1 MDVLNLTPDAV
12 PTADTTQN
20 IEGYEDHVEDIQKAY
35 PEEDWRTP
43 AEIEAE
49 EQATMQQASDDAF
62 NPGSVAQE
70 QPLGVAEQPEV
81 TAEQPEV
88 VEPEVVEP
96 VKLHYQVNEDNTMDL
111 DSYQD
116 YDGNYVFRGEHG
128 RKVANYFKASIIRND
143 EEEGAL
149 KDLFEDGLNLQ
160 SQIKAFNMIRNS
172 PHLSAVHDTN
182 GDGEI
187 TYDDFH
193 DTTHMEEWD
202 EELGR
207 LNPETDAEL
216 TQEWINGLETGDLG
230 SRARALWQQAGPG
243 QNMARYINL
252 RRQHLFAPQDQID
265 TGEDWR
271 QNLSGGIFNAGQ
283 QELGFWG
290 SVGQMLNGE
299 NPLSNTTWDDELTQY
314 KNPQSLEF
322 GINNEIKRL
331 RGSGAAGHLGYWP
344 TTGFFTWLKL
354 KGVAL
359 TGGAVA
365 PALGLKAGAVK
376 TAVMSP
382 LTWKKGVGI
391 KHALG
396 QAGKVTIAET
406 LPQAAFADLQADG
419 WNHMREDGAL
429 HGLANLYPETAIF
442 GPQVAQG
449 IESPIFKQ
457 ADFVVSEV
465 AGGAGAIA
473 GFAGLGHIIT
483 KSAPEAFT
491 WMVKS
496 GVKFAGKQREA
507 MGVSAKNI
515 SNAIEAPLADQAH
528 WFAKQQTQLKDWT
541 EAGRVQMGKAYE
553 GARNAFNSSL
563 DAEDGILR
571 SGYGVYKDG
580 QKMWGQGLT
589 KARSGIRQAIN
600 DLDEIRNTIGIGK
613 KGSTDS
619 LFSQVDMANAVKRGV
634 DEKQLDLFRDEL
646 MNDSVWKQQIKNLN
660 PLKRTRRVVS
670 ESSELGIRE
679 VLGRDAASLS
689 PDAFWGKTILDQP
702 LDVKDFSKATDF
714 EKWAIKNIEVQD
726 AVNES
731 LLLQLRDS
739 AMAGGELIDHTDIFA
754 IDGTMRKIAD
764 NLVVGLGQVKKT
776 QHTWDLAR
784 QMMREGDGKLSQEQL
799 IDLAA
804 QVGKRSSE
812 SHNQTKRSVQSMLN
826 MMMEQPD
833 NEFAKAL
840 LDVVKASDEVHNLKD
855 LDAFMHQKLVGG
867 EFAGKVKTGALIS
880 DLQQVMVQSI
890 LSGPKTPLR
899 AMLGTTVNTYAN
911 AINEAFGAMIRSP
924 FTGDIASRKA
934 SVAKL
939 RAYFGQI
946 PEAYKVFQK
955 SWNSKFDA
963 DIADIKT
970 RFSDGSTVSKGDKLF
985 EAEGRWVEL
994 RGTPGEKAAYYGHNI
1009 TRNLV
1014 NNKLFGWSP
1023 RALAAVDDT
1032 YLWLMA
1038 RTRSKELAM
1047 REVLEAAGDSHVKIT
1062 PELLKK
1068 AEDIH
1073 YNRLLDG
1080 NGNIDIR
1087 KDSWFAKQFEEV
1099 TLTSPLKGTAAK
1111 LDDVFNSMPLMKPF
1125 YLFARTGINGL
1136 NFSFKSTPLL
1146 GALHR
1151 ESLDILSHKGTDF
1164 TKLAKYGI
1172 ENANDLANARNLFA
1186 GRQAVGAA
1194 AVTTFA
1200 GMYMA
1205 GQLTGNGPADR
1216 QLKQQWINAGWK
1228 PNHFYIGDVG
1238 FDYTTLEPYNVI
1250 FSAIADIGDN
1260 MELMGSE
1267 WAEKR
1272 LQAAAFVIGRGLTG
1286 KTYMSGL
1293 DQMMQI
1299 AQMKPGALE
1308 KGVGNIMNNSI
1319 PLAGMR
1325 NEFGKWANPHMKELN
1340 SSMWDSIRNRNQAT
1354 EFLAG
1359 EGALPAKSDLLNGKP
1374 IKNWNIISRSFNAVS
1389 PVSLDIRNDTPG
1401 RRLLLDSHY
1410 DLKST
1415 TYSYGGYSFVK
1426 DNHVRA
1432 HFQNA
1437 IGTVPITVG
1446 FKKFK
1451 NVEEALNHLAS
1462 RTDVKNS
1469 MSKMRENSKNPAL
1482 WDVDPNDYPHNTLI
1496 DNVMDQ
1502 ARSKAWAKINDPSHK
1517 GYARLQTLKSEQDGK
1532 DARTRDTRSELLELN
1547 YPSKQVE
1554 QFPK

>member
-1 MDVLNLTPDAV
+1 MDVLNVTPDDV
-12 PTADTTQN
+12 PTEDTTLN
-20 IEGYEDHVEDIQKAY
+20 IEGYDDHVEQIEQAY

-49 EQATMQQASDDAF
+49 EQAQ
-62 NPGSVAQE
+62 
-70 QPLGVAEQPEV
+70 AEQQPQ
-81 TAEQPEV
+81 QPEAV
-88 VEPEVVEP
+88 EPEAVEPEAIEPEVVEP
-96 VKLHYQVNEDNTMDL
+96 VEPHYQLNEDGSVNL

-116 YDGNYVFRGEHG
+116 YDGNYIFRDEHG
-128 RKVANYFKASIIRND
+128 KKVANYFKAGIARND

-172 PHLSAVHDTN
+172 PHLSSVHDTN

-202 EELGR
+202 AEIGR

-290 SVGQMLNGE
+290 SVGQVFNGE
-299 NPLSNTTWDDELTQY
+299 NPLSNSTWDDEATQY

-331 RGSGAAGHLGYWP
+331 AGSGAAGHMGYWP

-359 TGGAVA
+359 TGGVA
-365 PALGLKAGAVK
+365 APLLGLKAGAVR

-382 LTWKKGVGI
+382 LHWTKGTGI

-396 QAGKVTIAET
+396 QAGKITVAET
-406 LPQAAFADLQADG
+406 LPQSVFADLQADG
-419 WNHMREDGAL
+419 WNHMREDGVL
-429 HGLANLYPETAIF
+429 HGLANLYPETAVF

-449 IESPIFKQ
+449 IESPVFKQ
-457 ADFVVSEV
+457 ADFVVSEIAGGTAAV
-465 AGGAGAIA
+465 AG
-473 GFAGLGHIIT
+473 FSGLGHLIT
-483 KSAPEAFT
+483 KSAPQAFT
-491 WMVKS
+491 SMVES
-496 GVKFAGKQREA
+496 GVKFATKQREA

-541 EAGRVQMGKAYE
+541 AAGQVQMGKAYE

-571 SGYGVYKDG
+571 SGYGVYKNG

-589 KARSGIRQAIN
+589 KARTGIRQAIN
-600 DLDEIRNTIGIGK
+600 DLDEIRNTIGLGK

-634 DEKQLDLFRDEL
+634 PDPWFANAAEEL
-646 MNDSVWKQQIKNLN
+646 MTDNIWKQQIDALN
-660 PLKRTRRVVS
+660 PLKNTRRVAS

-679 VLGRDAASLS
+679 VMGRDAASLD
-689 PDAFWGKTILDQP
+689 PVEFWGKTILDQP
-702 LDVKDFSKATDF
+702 LNVKDFSKISDF
-714 EKWAIKNIEVQD
+714 DKWAVKNIEVQD

-739 AMAGGELIDHTDIFA
+739 AMAAGELIDHTDIFA
-754 IDGTMRKIAD
+754 IDGSMRKIAD
-764 NLVVGLGQVKKT
+764 NLIVGLGQVKKT

-812 SHNQTKRSVQSMLN
+812 LHNGTKRSVQSMLN

-840 LDVVKASDEVHNLKD
+840 LDVIKASDEVHNLKD

-867 EFAGKVKTGALIS
+867 EFRGKVKTGALIS

-911 AINEAFGAMIRSP
+911 ALNEAFGAMIRAP

-939 RAYFGQI
+939 QAYFGQI

-963 DIADIKT
+963 NIADIKT
-970 RFSDGSTVSKGDKLF
+970 RFSDGATVSKGDKLF

-994 RGTPGEKAAYYGHNI
+994 RGSPGEKAAYYGHNI
-1009 TRNLV
+1009 TRQLV

-1062 PELLKK
+1062 PDLLKK

-1073 YNRLLDG
+1073 FKRLLDG
-1080 NGNIDIR
+1080 DGNIDIA

-1111 LDDVFNSMPLMKPF
+1111 LDDVFGSLPLMKPF

-1146 GALHR
+1146 GALHK
-1151 ESLDILSHKGTDF
+1151 ESIDILSHKGTDF
-1164 TKLAKYGI
+1164 TQLAKYGI

-1194 AVTTFA
+1194 AVTAFA
-1200 GMYMA
+1200 GMYQA
-1205 GQLTGNGPADR
+1205 GELTGNGPADR
-1216 QLKQQWINAGWK
+1216 QL
-1228 PNHFYIGDVG
+1228 
-1238 FDYTTLEPYNVI
+1238 
-1250 FSAIADIGDN
+1250 
-1260 MELMGSE
+1260 
-1267 WAEKR
+1267 R
-1272 LQAAAFVIGRGLTG
+1272 
-1286 KTYMSGL
+1286 
-1293 DQMMQI
+1293 
-1299 AQMKPGALE
+1299 
-1308 KGVGNIMNNSI
+1308 
-1319 PLAGMR
+1319 
-1325 NEFGKWANPHMKELN
+1325 
-1340 SSMWDSIRNRNQAT
+1340 
-1354 EFLAG
+1354 
-1359 EGALPAKSDLLNGKP
+1359 
-1374 IKNWNIISRSFNAVS
+1374 
-1389 PVSLDIRNDTPG
+1389 
-1401 RRLLLDSHY
+1401 
-1410 DLKST
+1410 
-1415 TYSYGGYSFVK
+1415 
-1426 DNHVRA
+1426 
-1432 HFQNA
+1432 QN
-1437 IGTVPITVG
+1437 
-1446 FKKFK
+1446 
-1451 NVEEALNHLAS
+1451 
-1462 RTDVKNS
+1462 
-1469 MSKMRENSKNPAL
+1469 
-1482 WDVDPNDYPHNTLI
+1482 
-1496 DNVMDQ
+1496 
-1502 ARSKAWAKINDPSHK
+1502 
-1517 GYARLQTLKSEQDGK
+1517 
-1532 DARTRDTRSELLELN
+1532 
-1547 YPSKQVE
+1547 
-1554 QFPK
+1554 

>member
-1 MDVLNLTPDAV
+1 MDVLNLQPDAV
-12 PTADTTQN
+12 PTADTTLN
-20 IEGYEDHVEDIQKAY
+20 IEGYDDHVEAIEQAY

-49 EQATMQQASDDAF
+49 QE
-62 NPGSVAQE
+62 AQGE
-70 QPLGVAEQPEV
+70 QPTTPTTGEGEVQPEAQ
-81 TAEQPEV
+81 AEPEV

-96 VKLHYQVNEDNTMDL
+96 VELHYEVNEDGSMNL

-116 YDGNYVFRGEHG
+116 YDGNYIFQGEHG

-149 KDLFEDGLNLQ
+149 KELFEDGLNLQ

-202 EELGR
+202 AELGR

-216 TQEWINGLETGDLG
+216 TQEWIKGLETGDLG
-230 SRARALWQQAGPG
+230 TRARALWQQAGPG

-252 RRQHLFAPQDQID
+252 RRQHLFAPQDQVD

-271 QNLSGGIFNAGQ
+271 QNISGGIFNAGQ

-290 SVGQMLNGE
+290 SVGQAINGE

-331 RGSGAAGHLGYWP
+331 AGSGAAGHIGYWP

-354 KGVAL
+354 KAVAA
-359 TGGAVA
+359 TGGAIA
-365 PALGLKAGAVK
+365 PALGAKSAAVK
-376 TAVMSP
+376 TAVMNP
-382 LTWKKGVGI
+382 ITWKKGTGI
-391 KHALG
+391 KHAVG
-396 QAGKVTIAET
+396 QIGKITVAET
-406 LPQAAFADLQADG
+406 LPAATFADLQADG
-419 WNHMREDGAL
+419 WGHMREDGVL
-429 HGLANLYPETAIF
+429 LGLADMYPETAVF
-442 GPQVAQG
+442 APQIAQG
-449 IESPIFKQ
+449 MDSPLAKQ
-457 ADFVVSEV
+457 ADFVVTEIAGGV
-465 AGGAGAIA
+465 AGM
-473 GFAGLGHIIT
+473 GFFSGVGHIAT
-483 KSAPEAFT
+483 KAAPEAFT
-491 WMVKS
+491 ALAKNSVKY
-496 GVKFAGKQREA
+496 AGKQREA
-507 MGVSAKNI
+507 MGVSMKNI
-515 SNAIEAPLADQAH
+515 SNSLEAPLADQAY
-528 WFAKQQTQLKDWT
+528 WVGKQQQKLTDWT

-563 DAEDGILR
+563 DAEDGIVR
-571 SGYGVYKDG
+571 SGFGIYKNG
-580 QKMWGQGLT
+580 RKMWGQGLE
-589 KARSGIRQAIN
+589 KARSGIRQAVN
-600 DLDEIRNTIGIGK
+600 DLDEIRNTIGLGK

-619 LFSQVDMANAVKRGV
+619 LFSQVDLANAVKRGV
-634 DEKQLDLFRDEL
+634 PDKQLDLFRDEL
-646 MNDSVWKQQIKNLN
+646 MNDSVWKQQISKLN
-660 PLKRTRRVVS
+660 PLNRTRRAVS
-670 ESSELGIRE
+670 ESAELGIRE
-679 VLGRDAASLS
+679 VMGRDAASLS

-714 EKWAIKNIEVQD
+714 EKWAVKNIEVQD

-739 AMAGGELIDHTDIFA
+739 AMAAGELIDHTDIFA
-754 IDGTMRKIAD
+754 IDGPMRKIAD

-784 QMMREGDGKLSQEQL
+784 QMMRAGDGKLSQEQL

-804 QVGKRSSE
+804 QVGKASSQ

-867 EFAGKVKTGALIS
+867 EFGGKVKTGALIS

-911 AINEAFGAMIRSP
+911 AINEAFGAMIRAP

-939 RAYFGQI
+939 QAYFGQI
-946 PEAYKVFQK
+946 PEAYKIFQK

-963 DIADIKT
+963 NIADIKT
-970 RFSDGSTVSKGDKLF
+970 RFSDGSTVSKGDQLF

-1009 TRNLV
+1009 TRQLV

-1032 YLWLMA
+1032 YMWLMA

-1047 REVLEAAGDSHVKIT
+1047 REVLEAAGENHTKIT
-1062 PELLKK
+1062 PELLKQ

-1073 YNRLLDG
+1073 FKRLLDG
-1080 NGNIDIR
+1080 NGNIDIG

-1111 LDDVFNSMPLMKPF
+1111 LDDVFNSLPLMKPF

-1136 NFSFKSTPLL
+1136 NFSYKNTPLL
-1146 GALHR
+1146 GALHK
-1151 ESLDILSHKGTDF
+1151 ESLDILRHKGTDF
-1164 TKLAKYGI
+1164 TQLSKYGI

-1194 AVTTFA
+1194 TVTTFA

-1238 FDYTTLEPYNVI
+1238 FDYRTLEPYNVI

-1308 KGVGNIMNNSI
+1308 KGAANIMNNSI

-1325 NEFGKWANPHMKELN
+1325 NEFGKWVNPHMKELN
-1340 SSMWDSIRNRNQAT
+1340 SDMWTSIRNRNQAS

-1359 EGALPAKSDLLNGKP
+1359 EGKLPEKSDLLNGKP
-1374 IKNWNIISRSFNAVS
+1374 INNWNIIGRSFNAVS

-1401 RRLLLDSHY
+1401 RRLLLDSNY

-1415 TYSYGGYSFVK
+1415 TFAYGGYSFVK
-1426 DNHVRA
+1426 DAHVRA

-1437 IGTVPITVG
+1437 IGTVPVTVG

-1451 NVEEALNHLAS
+1451 NVEEALTYLS
-1462 RTDVKNS
+1462 GRSDVKNS
-1469 MSKMRENSKNPAL
+1469 MRKMQADGKNPAN
-1482 WDVDPNDYPHNTLI
+1482 WDLNPNTYPHNTLI
-1496 DNVMDQ
+1496 DNLMEQ
-1502 ARSKAWAKINDPSHK
+1502 ARSKAWAKINQPEHP
-1517 GYARLQTLKSEQDGK
+1517 GYARVQALKSEKDGHTTK
-1532 DARTRDTRSELLELN
+1532 TRDNRSEILELSFPQQQIN
-1547 YPSKQVE
+1547 

>member
-1 MDVLNLTPDAV
+1 MDVLNLQPDAV
-12 PTADTTQN
+12 PTADTTLN
-20 IEGYEDHVEDIQKAY
+20 IEGYDEHVEQIEQAY

-49 EQATMQQASDDAF
+49 QE
-62 NPGSVAQE
+62 AQGE
-70 QPLGVAEQPEV
+70 QPTTPTAGEGEVQPEAQV
-81 TAEQPEV
+81 EPEAEPEV

-96 VKLHYQVNEDNTMDL
+96 VEPHYQLNEDGSVNL

-116 YDGNYVFRGEHG
+116 YDGNYIFQGEHG
-128 RKVANYFKASIIRND
+128 KKVANYFKAGIARND

-149 KDLFEDGLNLQ
+149 KELFEDSLNLK

-172 PHLSAVHDTN
+172 PHLRDVHDTN

-216 TQEWINGLETGDLG
+216 TQEWIAGLESGDLG
-230 SRARALWQQAGPG
+230 TRARALWQQAGPG

-290 SVGQMLNGE
+290 SVGQALNGE
-299 NPLSNTTWDDELTQY
+299 NPLSNSTWDDEATQY

-331 RGSGAAGHLGYWP
+331 AGSGAAGHMGYWP

-354 KGVAL
+354 KA
-359 TGGAVA
+359 GGAILGAGA
-365 PALGLKAGAVK
+365 PLLGAKAGAVR
-376 TAVMSP
+376 TAVMNP
-382 LTWKKGVGI
+382 ITWKKGTGI
-391 KHALG
+391 KHAVG
-396 QAGKVTIAET
+396 QIGKVTVAET
-406 LPQAAFADLQADG
+406 LPAATFADLQADG
-419 WNHMREDGAL
+419 WNHMAEDGMVK
-429 HGLANLYPETAIF
+429 GLADLYPETAVF
-442 GPQVAQG
+442 APQIAQG
-449 IESPIFKQ
+449 MDSPLAKQ
-457 ADFVVSEV
+457 ADFVITEI
-465 AGGAGAIA
+465 AGGMAGM
-473 GFAGLGHIIT
+473 GFFSGVGHLAR
-483 KSAPEAFT
+483 SAPGAFT
-491 WMVKS
+491 SMTKNS
-496 GVKFAGKQREA
+496 IRYAAKQRA
-507 MGVSAKNI
+507 ALGVSAKNI
-515 SNAIEAPLADQAH
+515 SKSIEAPMADQAY
-528 WFAKQQTQLKDWT
+528 WFAKQQQKLGDWT

-553 GARNAFNSSL
+553 GARNAFNASL
-563 DAEDGILR
+563 DAEDGIVR
-571 SGYGVYKDG
+571 SGYGVYKNG
-580 QKMWGQGLT
+580 RKMWGQGFE

-600 DLDEIRNTIGIGK
+600 DLDEIRNTIGLGK

-619 LFSQVDMANAVKRGV
+619 LFSQLDLANAVKRGIP
-634 DEKQLDLFRDEL
+634 DKQLDLFRDEL

-660 PLKRTRRVVS
+660 PLNRTRRAVS
-670 ESSELGIRE
+670 ESAELGIRE
-679 VLGRDAASLS
+679 VMGREAASLD
-689 PDAFWGKTILDQP
+689 PAEFWGKTILDQP

-739 AMAGGELIDHTDIFA
+739 AMAAGELIDHTDIFA
-754 IDGTMRKIAD
+754 IDGSMRKIAD

-784 QMMREGDGKLSQEQL
+784 QMIREGDGKLSQEQL

-812 SHNQTKRSVQSMLN
+812 LHNGTKRSVQSMLN

-840 LDVVKASDEVHNLKD
+840 LDVIKASDEVHNLKD

-867 EFAGKVKTGALIS
+867 EFRGKVKTGALIS

-911 AINEAFGAMIRSP
+911 ALNEAFGAMIRAP

-939 RAYFGQI
+939 QAYFGQI

-963 DIADIKT
+963 NIADIKT
-970 RFSDGSTVSKGDKLF
+970 RFSDGATVSKGDKLF

-994 RGTPGEKAAYYGHNI
+994 RGSPGEKAAYYGHNI
-1009 TRNLV
+1009 TRQLV

-1062 PELLKK
+1062 PDLLKK

-1073 YNRLLDG
+1073 FKRLLDG
-1080 NGNIDIR
+1080 DGNIDIA

-1111 LDDVFNSMPLMKPF
+1111 LDDVFGSLPLMKPF

-1146 GALHR
+1146 GALHK
-1151 ESLDILSHKGTDF
+1151 ESIDILSHKGTDF
-1164 TKLAKYGI
+1164 TQLAKYGI

-1194 AVTTFA
+1194 AVTAFA
-1200 GMYMA
+1200 GMYQA

-1216 QLKQQWINAGWK
+1216 NLRQNWINAGWK

-1238 FDYTTLEPYNVI
+1238 FDYRTLEPYNVI

-1267 WAEKR
+1267 WSEKR

-1308 KGVGNIMNNSI
+1308 KGAANIMNNSI

-1340 SSMWDSIRNRNQAT
+1340 SDMWSSIRNRNQAT
-1354 EFLAG
+1354 ELLAA
-1359 EGALPAKSDLLNGKP
+1359 EKLPEKSDLLNGKP
-1374 IKNWNIISRSFNAVS
+1374 INNWNIIGRSFNAVS

-1401 RRLLLDSHY
+1401 RRLLLDSNY

-1415 TYSYGGYSFVK
+1415 TYAYGGYSFVK
-1426 DNHVRA
+1426 DAHVRA

-1451 NVEEALNHLAS
+1451 NVEEALNYLAT
-1462 RTDVKNS
+1462 RKDIKNS
-1469 MSKMRENSKNPAL
+1469 MEDMKKDGQNPAN
-1482 WDVDPNDYPHNTLI
+1482 WDLDPNTYPHNTLI
-1496 DNVMDQ
+1496 DNVMNQ
-1502 ARSKAWAKINDPSHK
+1502 ARSKAWAKLNDPSHP
-1517 GYARLQTLKSEQDGK
+1517 GYEKVQQLKAEKDGK
-1532 DARTRDTRSELLELN
+1532 DSKTRDNRQEILDLSFPEK
-1547 YPSKQVE
+1547 SVE

>member
-1 MDVLNLTPDAV
+1 MDVLNLQPDAV
-12 PTADTTQN
+12 PTADTTLN
-20 IEGYEDHVEDIQKAY
+20 IEGYDDHVEAIEQAY

-49 EQATMQQASDDAF
+49 QE
-62 NPGSVAQE
+62 AQGE
-70 QPLGVAEQPEV
+70 QPTTPTTGEGEVQPE
-81 TAEQPEV
+81 AQA
-88 VEPEVVEP
+88 EPEVVETEVVEP
-96 VKLHYQVNEDNTMDL
+96 VELHYEVNEDGSMNL

-116 YDGNYVFRGEHG
+116 YDGNYIFQGEHG

-149 KDLFEDGLNLQ
+149 KELFEDGLNLQ

-202 EELGR
+202 AELGR

-216 TQEWINGLETGDLG
+216 TQEWIKGLETGDLG
-230 SRARALWQQAGPG
+230 TRARALWQQAGPG

-252 RRQHLFAPQDQID
+252 RRQHLFAPQDQVD

-271 QNLSGGIFNAGQ
+271 QNISGGIFNAGQ

-290 SVGQMLNGE
+290 SVGQAINGE

-331 RGSGAAGHLGYWP
+331 AGSGAAGHIGYWP

-354 KGVAL
+354 KAVAA
-359 TGGAVA
+359 TGGAIA
-365 PALGLKAGAVK
+365 PALGAKSAAVK
-376 TAVMSP
+376 TAVMNP
-382 LTWKKGVGI
+382 ITWKKGTGI
-391 KHALG
+391 KHAVG
-396 QAGKVTIAET
+396 QIGKITVAET
-406 LPQAAFADLQADG
+406 LPAATFADLQADG
-419 WNHMREDGAL
+419 WGHMREDGVL
-429 HGLANLYPETAIF
+429 LGLADMYPETAVF
-442 GPQVAQG
+442 APQIAQG
-449 IESPIFKQ
+449 MDSPLAKQ
-457 ADFVVSEV
+457 ADFVVTEIAGGV
-465 AGGAGAIA
+465 AGM
-473 GFAGLGHIIT
+473 GFFSGVGHIAT
-483 KSAPEAFT
+483 KAAPEAFT
-491 WMVKS
+491 ALAKNSVKY
-496 GVKFAGKQREA
+496 AGKQREA
-507 MGVSAKNI
+507 MGVSMKNI
-515 SNAIEAPLADQAH
+515 SNSLEAPLADQAY
-528 WFAKQQTQLKDWT
+528 WVGKQQQKLTDWT

-563 DAEDGILR
+563 DAEDGIVR
-571 SGYGVYKDG
+571 SGFGIYKNG
-580 QKMWGQGLT
+580 RKMWGQGLE
-589 KARSGIRQAIN
+589 KARSGIRQAVN
-600 DLDEIRNTIGIGK
+600 DLDEIRNTIGLGK

-619 LFSQVDMANAVKRGV
+619 LFSQVDLANAVKRGV
-634 DEKQLDLFRDEL
+634 PDKQLDLFRDEL
-646 MNDSVWKQQIKNLN
+646 MNDSVWKQQISKLN
-660 PLKRTRRVVS
+660 PLNRTRRAVS
-670 ESSELGIRE
+670 ESAELGIRE
-679 VLGRDAASLS
+679 VMGRDAASLS

-714 EKWAIKNIEVQD
+714 EKWAVKNIEVQD

-739 AMAGGELIDHTDIFA
+739 AMAAGELIDHTDIFA
-754 IDGTMRKIAD
+754 IDGPMRKIAD

-784 QMMREGDGKLSQEQL
+784 QMMRAGDGKLSQEQL

-804 QVGKRSSE
+804 QVGKASSE

-867 EFAGKVKTGALIS
+867 EFGGKVKTGALIS

-911 AINEAFGAMIRSP
+911 AINEAFGAMIRAP

-939 RAYFGQI
+939 QAYFGQI
-946 PEAYKVFQK
+946 PEAYKIFQK

-963 DIADIKT
+963 NIADIKT
-970 RFSDGSTVSKGDKLF
+970 RFSDGSTVSKGDQLF

-1009 TRNLV
+1009 TRQLV

-1032 YLWLMA
+1032 YMWLMA

-1047 REVLEAAGDSHVKIT
+1047 REVLEAAGENHTKIT
-1062 PELLKK
+1062 PELLKQ

-1073 YNRLLDG
+1073 FKRLLDG
-1080 NGNIDIR
+1080 NGNIDIG

-1111 LDDVFNSMPLMKPF
+1111 LDDVFNSLPLMKPF

-1136 NFSFKSTPLL
+1136 NFSYKNTPLL
-1146 GALHR
+1146 GALHK
-1151 ESLDILSHKGTDF
+1151 ESLDILRHKGTDF
-1164 TKLAKYGI
+1164 TQLSKYGI

-1194 AVTTFA
+1194 TVTTFA

-1238 FDYTTLEPYNVI
+1238 FDYRTLEPYNVI

-1308 KGVGNIMNNSI
+1308 KGAANIMNNSI

-1325 NEFGKWANPHMKELN
+1325 NEFGKWVNPHMKELN
-1340 SSMWDSIRNRNQAT
+1340 SDMWTSIRNRNQAS

-1359 EGALPAKSDLLNGKP
+1359 EGKLPEKSDLLNGKP
-1374 IKNWNIISRSFNAVS
+1374 INNWNIIGRSFNAVS

-1401 RRLLLDSHY
+1401 RRLLLDSNY

-1415 TYSYGGYSFVK
+1415 TFAYGGYSFVK
-1426 DNHVRA
+1426 DAHVRA

-1437 IGTVPITVG
+1437 IGTVPVTVG

-1451 NVEEALNHLAS
+1451 NVEEALTYLS
-1462 RTDVKNS
+1462 GRSDVKNS
-1469 MSKMRENSKNPAL
+1469 MRKMQADGKNPAN
-1482 WDVDPNDYPHNTLI
+1482 WDLNPNTYPHNTLI
-1496 DNVMDQ
+1496 DNLMEQ
-1502 ARSKAWAKINDPSHK
+1502 ARSKAWAKINQPEHP
-1517 GYARLQTLKSEQDGK
+1517 GYARVQALKSEKDGHTTK
-1532 DARTRDTRSELLELN
+1532 TRDNRSEILELSF
-1547 YPSKQVE
+1547 PQQQVD

>member
-1 MDVLNLTPDAV
+1 MDVLNLQPDAV
-12 PTADTTQN
+12 PTADTTLN
-20 IEGYEDHVEDIQKAY
+20 IEGYDDHVEAIEQAY

-49 EQATMQQASDDAF
+49 QE
-62 NPGSVAQE
+62 AQGE
-70 QPLGVAEQPEV
+70 QPTTPTTGEGEVQPEAQ
-81 TAEQPEV
+81 AEPEV

-96 VKLHYQVNEDNTMDL
+96 VELHYEVNEDGSMNL

-116 YDGNYVFRGEHG
+116 YDGNYIFQGEHG

-149 KDLFEDGLNLQ
+149 KELFEDGLNLQ

-202 EELGR
+202 AELGR

-216 TQEWINGLETGDLG
+216 TQEWIKGLETGDLG
-230 SRARALWQQAGPG
+230 TRARALWQQAGPG

-252 RRQHLFAPQDQID
+252 RRQHLFAPQDQVD

-271 QNLSGGIFNAGQ
+271 QNISGGIFNAGQ

-290 SVGQMLNGE
+290 SVGQAINGE

-331 RGSGAAGHLGYWP
+331 AGSGAAGHIGYWP

-354 KGVAL
+354 KAVAA
-359 TGGAVA
+359 TGGAIA
-365 PALGLKAGAVK
+365 PALGAKSAAVK
-376 TAVMSP
+376 TAVMNP
-382 LTWKKGVGI
+382 ITWKKGTGI
-391 KHALG
+391 KHAVG
-396 QAGKVTIAET
+396 QIGKITVAET
-406 LPQAAFADLQADG
+406 LPAATFADLQADG
-419 WNHMREDGAL
+419 WGHMREDGVL
-429 HGLANLYPETAIF
+429 LGLADMYPETAVF
-442 GPQVAQG
+442 APQIAQG
-449 IESPIFKQ
+449 MDSPLAKQ
-457 ADFVVSEV
+457 ADFVVTEIAGGV
-465 AGGAGAIA
+465 AGM
-473 GFAGLGHIIT
+473 GFFSGVGHIAT
-483 KSAPEAFT
+483 KAAPEAFT
-491 WMVKS
+491 ALAKNSVKY
-496 GVKFAGKQREA
+496 AGKQREA
-507 MGVSAKNI
+507 MGVSMKNI
-515 SNAIEAPLADQAH
+515 SNSLEAPLADQAY
-528 WFAKQQTQLKDWT
+528 WVGKQQQKLTDWT

-563 DAEDGILR
+563 DAEDGIVR
-571 SGYGVYKDG
+571 SGFGIYKNG
-580 QKMWGQGLT
+580 RKMWGQGLE
-589 KARSGIRQAIN
+589 KARSGIRQAVN
-600 DLDEIRNTIGIGK
+600 DLDEIRNTIGLGK

-619 LFSQVDMANAVKRGV
+619 LFSQVDLANAVKRGV
-634 DEKQLDLFRDEL
+634 PDKQLDLFRDEL
-646 MNDSVWKQQIKNLN
+646 MNDSVWKQQISKLN
-660 PLKRTRRVVS
+660 PLNRTRRAVS
-670 ESSELGIRE
+670 ESAELGIRE
-679 VLGRDAASLS
+679 VMGRDAASLS

-714 EKWAIKNIEVQD
+714 EKWAVKNIEVQD

-739 AMAGGELIDHTDIFA
+739 AMAAGELIDHTDIFA
-754 IDGTMRKIAD
+754 IDGPMRKIAD

-804 QVGKRSSE
+804 QVGKASSE

-867 EFAGKVKTGALIS
+867 EFGGKVKTGALIS

-911 AINEAFGAMIRSP
+911 AINEAFGAMIRAP

-939 RAYFGQI
+939 QAYFGQI
-946 PEAYKVFQK
+946 PEAYKIFQK

-963 DIADIKT
+963 NIADIKT
-970 RFSDGSTVSKGDKLF
+970 RFSDGSTVSKGDQLF

-1009 TRNLV
+1009 TRQLV

-1032 YLWLMA
+1032 YMWLMA

-1047 REVLEAAGDSHVKIT
+1047 REVLEAAGENHTKIT
-1062 PELLKK
+1062 PELLKQ

-1073 YNRLLDG
+1073 FKRLLDG
-1080 NGNIDIR
+1080 NGNIDIG

-1111 LDDVFNSMPLMKPF
+1111 LDDVFNSLPLMKPF

-1136 NFSFKSTPLL
+1136 NFSYKNTPLL
-1146 GALHR
+1146 GALHK
-1151 ESLDILSHKGTDF
+1151 ESLDILRHKGTDF
-1164 TKLAKYGI
+1164 TQLSKYGI

-1194 AVTTFA
+1194 TVTTFA

-1238 FDYTTLEPYNVI
+1238 FDYRTLEPYNVI

-1308 KGVGNIMNNSI
+1308 KGAANIMNNSI

-1325 NEFGKWANPHMKELN
+1325 NEFGKWVNPHMKELN
-1340 SSMWDSIRNRNQAT
+1340 SDMWTSIRNRNQAS

-1359 EGALPAKSDLLNGKP
+1359 GDKLPEKSDLLNGKP
-1374 IKNWNIISRSFNAVS
+1374 INNWNIIGRSFNAVS

-1401 RRLLLDSHY
+1401 RRLLLDSNY

-1415 TYSYGGYSFVK
+1415 TFAYGGYSFVK
-1426 DNHVRA
+1426 DAHVRA

-1437 IGTVPITVG
+1437 IGTVPVTVG

-1451 NVEEALNHLAS
+1451 NVEEALTYLS
-1462 RTDVKNS
+1462 GRSDVKNS
-1469 MSKMRENSKNPAL
+1469 MRKMQADGKNPAN
-1482 WDVDPNDYPHNTLI
+1482 WDLNPNTYPHNTLI
-1496 DNVMDQ
+1496 DNLMEQ
-1502 ARSKAWAKINDPSHK
+1502 ARSKAWAKINQPEHP
-1517 GYARLQTLKSEQDGK
+1517 GYARVQALKSEKDGHTTK
-1532 DARTRDTRSELLELN
+1532 TRDNRSEILELSF
-1547 YPSKQVE
+1547 PQQQVD

>member
-1 MDVLNLTPDAV
+1 MDVLNLQPDAV
-12 PTADTTQN
+12 PTADTTLN
-20 IEGYEDHVEDIQKAY
+20 IEGYDDHVEAIEQAY

-49 EQATMQQASDDAF
+49 QE
-62 NPGSVAQE
+62 AQGE
-70 QPLGVAEQPEV
+70 QPTTPTTGEGEVQPEAQ
-81 TAEQPEV
+81 AEPEV

-96 VKLHYQVNEDNTMDL
+96 VELHYEVNEDGSMNL

-116 YDGNYVFRGEHG
+116 YDGNYIFQGEHG

-149 KDLFEDGLNLQ
+149 KELFEDGLNLQ

-202 EELGR
+202 AELGR

-216 TQEWINGLETGDLG
+216 TQEWIKGLETGDLG
-230 SRARALWQQAGPG
+230 TRARALWQQAGPG

-252 RRQHLFAPQDQID
+252 RRQHLFAPQDQVD

-271 QNLSGGIFNAGQ
+271 QNISGGIFNAGQ

-290 SVGQMLNGE
+290 SVGQAINGE

-331 RGSGAAGHLGYWP
+331 AGSGAAGHIGYWP

-354 KGVAL
+354 KAVAA
-359 TGGAVA
+359 TGGAIA
-365 PALGLKAGAVK
+365 PALGAKSAAVK
-376 TAVMSP
+376 TAVMNP
-382 LTWKKGVGI
+382 ITWKKGTGI
-391 KHALG
+391 KHAVG
-396 QAGKVTIAET
+396 QIGKITVAET
-406 LPQAAFADLQADG
+406 LPAATFADLQADG
-419 WNHMREDGAL
+419 WGHMREDGVL
-429 HGLANLYPETAIF
+429 LGLADMYPETAVF
-442 GPQVAQG
+442 APQIAQG
-449 IESPIFKQ
+449 MDSPLAKQ
-457 ADFVVSEV
+457 ADFVVTEIAGGV
-465 AGGAGAIA
+465 AGM
-473 GFAGLGHIIT
+473 GFFSGVGHIAT
-483 KSAPEAFT
+483 KAAPEAFT
-491 WMVKS
+491 ALAKNSVKY
-496 GVKFAGKQREA
+496 AGKQREA
-507 MGVSAKNI
+507 MGVSMKNI
-515 SNAIEAPLADQAH
+515 SNSLEAPLADQAY
-528 WFAKQQTQLKDWT
+528 WVGKQQQKLTDWT

-563 DAEDGILR
+563 DAEDGIVR
-571 SGYGVYKDG
+571 SGFGIYKNG
-580 QKMWGQGLT
+580 RKMWGQGLE
-589 KARSGIRQAIN
+589 KARSGIRQAVN
-600 DLDEIRNTIGIGK
+600 DLDEIRNTIGLGK

-619 LFSQVDMANAVKRGV
+619 LFSQVDLANAVKRGV
-634 DEKQLDLFRDEL
+634 PDKQLDLFRDEL
-646 MNDSVWKQQIKNLN
+646 MNDSVWKQQISKLN
-660 PLKRTRRVVS
+660 PLNRTRRAVS
-670 ESSELGIRE
+670 ESAELGIRE
-679 VLGRDAASLS
+679 VMGRDAASLS

-714 EKWAIKNIEVQD
+714 EKWAVKNIEVQD

-739 AMAGGELIDHTDIFA
+739 AMAAGELIDHTDIFA
-754 IDGTMRKIAD
+754 IDGPMRKIAD

-784 QMMREGDGKLSQEQL
+784 QMMRAGDGKLSQEQL

-804 QVGKRSSE
+804 QVGKASSE

-867 EFAGKVKTGALIS
+867 EFGGKVKTGALIS

-911 AINEAFGAMIRSP
+911 AINEAFGAMIRAP

-939 RAYFGQI
+939 QAYFGQI
-946 PEAYKVFQK
+946 PEAYKIFQK

-963 DIADIKT
+963 NIADIKT
-970 RFSDGSTVSKGDKLF
+970 RFSDGSTVSKGDQLF

-1009 TRNLV
+1009 TRQLV

-1032 YLWLMA
+1032 YMWLMA

-1047 REVLEAAGDSHVKIT
+1047 REVLEAAGENHTKIT
-1062 PELLKK
+1062 PELLKQ

-1073 YNRLLDG
+1073 FKRLLDG
-1080 NGNIDIR
+1080 NGNIDIG

-1111 LDDVFNSMPLMKPF
+1111 LDDVFNSLPLMKPF

-1136 NFSFKSTPLL
+1136 NFSYKNTPLL
-1146 GALHR
+1146 GALHK
-1151 ESLDILSHKGTDF
+1151 ESLDILRHKGTDF
-1164 TKLAKYGI
+1164 TQLSKYGI

-1194 AVTTFA
+1194 TVTTFA

-1238 FDYTTLEPYNVI
+1238 FDYRTLEPYNVI

-1308 KGVGNIMNNSI
+1308 KGAANIMNNSI

-1325 NEFGKWANPHMKELN
+1325 NEFGKWVNPHMKELN
-1340 SSMWDSIRNRNQAT
+1340 SDMWTSIRNRNQAS

-1359 EGALPAKSDLLNGKP
+1359 EGKLPEKSDLLNGKP
-1374 IKNWNIISRSFNAVS
+1374 INNWNIIGRSFNAVS

-1401 RRLLLDSHY
+1401 RRLLLDSNY

-1415 TYSYGGYSFVK
+1415 TFAYGGYSFVK
-1426 DNHVRA
+1426 DAHVRA

-1437 IGTVPITVG
+1437 IGTVPVTVG

-1451 NVEEALNHLAS
+1451 NVEEALTYLS
-1462 RTDVKNS
+1462 GRSDVKNS
-1469 MSKMRENSKNPAL
+1469 MRKMQADGKNPAN
-1482 WDVDPNDYPHNTLI
+1482 WDLNPNTYPHNTLI
-1496 DNVMDQ
+1496 DNLMEQ
-1502 ARSKAWAKINDPSHK
+1502 ARSKAWAKINQPEHP
-1517 GYARLQTLKSEQDGK
+1517 GYARVQALKSEKDGHTTK
-1532 DARTRDTRSELLELN
+1532 TRDNRSEILELSF
-1547 YPSKQVE
+1547 PQQQVD